1 MPVLNVYVG
10 NVQINASSLVLNAT
24 DWSILR
30 SSNFTQLGNN
40 GVSPL
45 LANIRFYSIGIENR
59 SGFALKVALDSSTS
73 ATPPT
78 VASLNPAQCID
89 VKPFDT
95 LNLELANALGS
106 AGVRRILYLVNVDAL
121 DPSYFTALNTV
132 LNITASFYPS

>member
-10 NVQINASSLVLNAT
+10 NVQVNASSLVLNAT

-45 LANIRFYSIGIENR
+45 AANIRFYSIGIENR
-59 SGFALKVALDSSTS
+59 SGFGLKVALDSSTS

-78 VASLNPAQCID
+78 VASLNPSQCID

-95 LNLELANALGS
+95 LNLELANALGN

-121 DPSYFTALNTV
+121 DSSYFTALNTV